1 MERPWAPARPGL
13 SLLLTITA
21 GLNLLPFAAL
31 LAFSLQGSN
40 GVLDIGNDGLTQL
53 SNTVLLVLLV
63 GIGVACLGTAIGWL
77 TACCDFAGK
86 RWLTLAQL
94 LPLAIFSFAVGVF
107 LYLVVKG

>member
-63 GIGVACLGTAIGWL
+63 GLGVACLGTAIGWL
-77 TACCDFAGK
+77 TTCCHHFK
-86 RWLTLAQL
+86 RWALSSTLTGASRTSL
-94 LPLAIFSFAVGVF
+94 
-107 LYLVVKG
+107 

>member
-53 SNTVLLVLLV
+53 SNTVLL
-63 GIGVACLGTAIGWL
+63 
-77 TACCDFAGK
+77 
-86 RWLTLAQL
+86 
-94 LPLAIFSFAVGVF
+94 
-107 LYLVVKG
+107 